1 MTDIVLPYTENSIS
15 GSFSWDIKNNQNEL
29 TIIADSLSA
38 GNVVVAVMD
47 DSNERTIYDIT
58 TSEKVVISPL
68 KAARIRLIGTG
79 VTAGYIRVA

>member
-47 DSNERTIYDIT
+47 DSNERTIHNIT
-58 TSEKVVISPL
+58 TSEQVVIGPL